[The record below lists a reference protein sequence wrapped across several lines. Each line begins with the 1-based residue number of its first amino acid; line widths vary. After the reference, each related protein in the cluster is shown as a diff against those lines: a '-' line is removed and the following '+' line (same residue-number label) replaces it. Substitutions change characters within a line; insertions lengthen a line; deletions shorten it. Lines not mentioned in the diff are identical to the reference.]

1 MKKKIYEYDLCLLIH
16 SVCCDEPVD
25 VAFAIEHGLSDFG
38 VGELSVGSE
47 ALEELHPDAEVCLRL
62 LVG

>member
-1 MKKKIYEYDLCLLIH
+1 MIVFLIH

-25 VAFAIEHGLSDFG
+25 IAFAIEHGLSDSG

-47 ALEELHPDAEVCLRL
+47 TLEELHPDAEVCLRL

>member
-1 MKKKIYEYDLCLLIH
+1 MFLIY

-25 VAFAIEHGLSDFG
+25 VAFAIEHDLSDFG

-47 ALEELHPDAEVCLRL
+47 AFEELHPDAEVCLRL